1 MRIVLIGQQDF
12 GKAALEAFL
21 ARGDEVVGVF
31 CRPEKPGT
39 KPDALRV
46 EAQARGLQVFQ
57 LDKLTGD
64 DAHQA
69 MQALAPDL
77 GVMAYVVQF
86 APQSLL
92 KVPKH
97 GTIQYHPS
105 LLPQYRGPSAIS
117 WAMSRGEKETGL
129 TIFRPSDGLDEGL
142 VILQKRCDIGPDET
156 LGELYFN
163 KLFPLGVSALLEAA
177 DAVVAGTHQEIA
189 QDESQASYEGW
200 FLAAESQIHW
210 HNHIDV
216 VYDLVRACN
225 PAPGAWTMADGKK
238 VFIFDCRKHR
248 IGRYG
253 DSKGKPGEIT
263 LVTEGSIFVSTQ
275 SGQIEVL
282 KLRADDGKKMG
293 AGDYARANGLVAG
306 SRLG

>member
-57 LDKLTGD
+57 LEKLTGE

-92 KVPKH
+92 NVPKH

-105 LLPQYRGPSAIS
+105 LLPKYRGPSAIS

-142 VILQKRCDIGPDET
+142 VILQKRCDIGADET
-156 LGELYFN
+156 LGEVYFN

-216 VYDLVRACN
+216 VYDLIRACN
-225 PAPGAWTMADGKK
+225 PAPGAWTLAEGKK

-275 SGQIEVL
+275 SGQVEVL

-293 AGDYARANGLVAG
+293 AGDYARSVGLIAG

>member
-57 LDKLTGD
+57 LEKLTGD

-69 MQALAPDL
+69 MQSLAPDL

-92 KVPKH
+92 NVPKH

-105 LLPQYRGPSAIS
+105 LLPKYRGPSAIS

-216 VYDLVRACN
+216 VHDLIRACN
-225 PAPGAWTMADGKK
+225 PAPGAWTLAQDKK

-263 LVTEGSIFVSTQ
+263 AITESSIFVSTQ

-293 AGDYARANGLVAG
+293 AGDFARACGLAVG

>member
-1 MRIVLIGQQDF
+1 MKIVLIGQQDF

-57 LDKLTGD
+57 LDKLTGE

-92 KVPKH
+92 NVPKH

-105 LLPQYRGPSAIS
+105 LLPKYRGPSAIS

-177 DAVVAGTHQEIA
+177 DAVVAGTHQEAA

-216 VYDLVRACN
+216 VYDLIRACN
-225 PAPGAWTMADGKK
+225 PAPGAWTLAEGKK
-238 VFIFDCRKHR
+238 VFIFDCHKHR

-253 DSKGKPGEIT
+253 ESKGKPGEISA
-263 LVTEGSIFVSTQ
+263 VTESSIWVSTQ

-293 AGDYARANGLVAG
+293 AGEYARSAGLIAG

>member
-57 LDKLTGD
+57 LEKLTGE

-105 LLPQYRGPSAIS
+105 LLPKYRGPSAIS

-156 LGELYFN
+156 LGEVYFN

-216 VYDLVRACN
+216 VYDLIRACN
-225 PAPGAWTMADGKK
+225 PAPGAWTLAEGKK

-263 LVTEGSIFVSTQ
+263 SVTESSIWVSTQ

-293 AGDYARANGLVAG
+293 AGDYARAVGIVAG

>member
-1 MRIVLIGQQDF
+1 MKIVLIGQQDF

-57 LDKLTGD
+57 LEKLTGD

-92 KVPKH
+92 NVPKH

-105 LLPQYRGPSAIS
+105 LLPKYRGPSAIS

-142 VILQKRCDIGPDET
+142 IILQKRCDIGPDET

-177 DAVVAGTHQEIA
+177 DAVVAGTHQESA

-216 VYDLVRACN
+216 VHDLIRACN
-225 PAPGAWTMADGKK
+225 PAPGAWTLAQDKK

-263 LVTEGSIFVSTQ
+263 AITESSIFVSTQ

-293 AGDYARANGLVAG
+293 AGDFARANGLIAG

>member
-105 LLPQYRGPSAIS
+105 LLPKYRGPSAIS

-142 VILQKRCDIGPDET
+142 VILQKRCDIGTDET

>member
-57 LDKLTGD
+57 LEKLTGD

-92 KVPKH
+92 NVPKH

-105 LLPQYRGPSAIS
+105 LLPKYRGPSAIS

-210 HNHIDV
+210 NNHIDV
-216 VYDLVRACN
+216 VYDLIRACN
-225 PAPGAWTMADGKK
+225 PAPGAWTLAEGKK
-238 VFIFDCRKHR
+238 VFIFDCHKHR

-263 LVTEGSIFVSTQ
+263 AVTESSIWVSTQ

-293 AGDYARANGLVAG
+293 AGDFARANGLVAG

>member
-57 LDKLTGD
+57 LDKLTGE

-105 LLPQYRGPSAIS
+105 LLPKYRGPSAIS

-156 LGELYFN
+156 LGEVYFN

-177 DAVVAGTHQEIA
+177 DAVVAGTHQEMA

-216 VYDLVRACN
+216 VYDLIRACN
-225 PAPGAWTMADGKK
+225 PAPGAWTLAQGKK

-248 IGRYG
+248 IGRFG

-263 LVTEGSIFVSTQ
+263 MVTEGSMFVSTQ

-282 KLRADDGKKMG
+282 KLRAEDGKKMG
-293 AGDYARANGLVAG
+293 AGDYARAAGWAPG

>member
-57 LDKLTGD
+57 LDKLTGE

-69 MQALAPDL
+69 MQSLAPDL

-92 KVPKH
+92 NVPKH

-105 LLPQYRGPSAIS
+105 LLPKYRGPSAIS

-142 VILQKRCDIGPDET
+142 VILQKRCDIGADET

-177 DAVVAGTHQEIA
+177 DAVAAGTHHESA

-210 HNHIDV
+210 NNHIDV
-216 VYDLVRACN
+216 VYDLIRACN
-225 PAPGAWTMADGKK
+225 PAPGAWTLAEGKK

-253 DSKGKPGEIT
+253 DSKGKPAEIT
-263 LVTEGSIFVSTQ
+263 AVTESSIWVSTQ

-293 AGDYARANGLVAG
+293 AGDYARAQGLIVG
-306 SRLG
+306 TRLG

>member
-105 LLPQYRGPSAIS
+105 LLPKYRGPSAIS

-163 KLFPLGVSALLEAA
+163 KLFPLGVGALLEAA

>member
-57 LDKLTGD
+57 LEKLTGE

-105 LLPQYRGPSAIS
+105 LLPKYRGPSAIS

-142 VILQKRCDIGPDET
+142 VVLQKRCDIGADET
-156 LGELYFN
+156 LGEVYFN

-216 VYDLVRACN
+216 VYDLIRACN
-225 PAPGAWTMADGKK
+225 PAPGAWTLAEGKK

-248 IGRYG
+248 IGRYC
-253 DSKGKPGEIT
+253 DSKGKPGEISA
-263 LVTEGSIFVSTQ
+263 VTESSIWVSTH

-282 KLRADDGKKMG
+282 KLRAEDGKKMG
-293 AGDYARANGLVAG
+293 AGEYARTTGLVAG

>member
-57 LDKLTGD
+57 LEKLTGD

-92 KVPKH
+92 NVPKH

-105 LLPQYRGPSAIS
+105 LLPKYRGPSAIS

-142 VILQKRCDIGPDET
+142 IILQKRCDIGPDET

-177 DAVVAGTHQEIA
+177 DAVVAGTHQESA

-216 VYDLVRACN
+216 VHDLIRACN
-225 PAPGAWTMADGKK
+225 PAPGAWTLAQDKK

-263 LVTEGSIFVSTQ
+263 AITESSIFVSTQ

-293 AGDYARANGLVAG
+293 AGDFARANGLIAG

>member
-92 KVPKH
+92 NVPKH

>member
-1 MRIVLIGQQDF
+1 MKIVLIGQQDF

-31 CRPEKPGT
+31 CRPEKLGT

-46 EAQARGLQVFQ
+46 EAQALGLQVFQ

-92 KVPKH
+92 QVPKH

-105 LLPQYRGPSAIS
+105 LLPKYRGPSAIS

-142 VILQKRCDIGPDET
+142 VILQKRCDIGADET

-177 DAVVAGTHQEIA
+177 DAVVTGTHQEAA

-216 VYDLVRACN
+216 VYDLIRACN
-225 PAPGAWTMADGKK
+225 PAPGAWTLAEGKK
-238 VFIFDCRKHR
+238 VFIFDCHKHR

-253 DSKGKPGEIT
+253 DSKGKPGEISA
-263 LVTEGSIFVSTQ
+263 VTESSIWVSTQ

-293 AGDYARANGLVAG
+293 AGEYARALGLRVG
-306 SRLG
+306 GRLD

>member
-1 MRIVLIGQQDF
+1 MKIVLIGQQDF

-92 KVPKH
+92 NVPKH

-105 LLPQYRGPSAIS
+105 LLPKYRGPSAIS

-142 VILQKRCDIGPDET
+142 VILQKRCDIGADET

-177 DAVVAGTHQEIA
+177 DAVVAGTHQEAA

-216 VYDLVRACN
+216 VYDLIRACN
-225 PAPGAWTMADGKK
+225 PAPGAWTLADGKK

-253 DSKGKPGEIT
+253 ESKGKPGEISA
-263 LVTEGSIFVSTQ
+263 VTESSIWVSTQ

-293 AGDYARANGLVAG
+293 AGEYARSAGLIAG

>member
-57 LDKLTGD
+57 LEKLTGD

-92 KVPKH
+92 NVPKH

-105 LLPQYRGPSAIS
+105 LLPKYRGPSAIS

-142 VILQKRCDIGPDET
+142 IILQKRCDIGPDET

-177 DAVVAGTHQEIA
+177 DAVVADTHQEIA

-216 VYDLVRACN
+216 VHDLIRACN
-225 PAPGAWTMADGKK
+225 PAPGAWTLAQDKK

-263 LVTEGSIFVSTQ
+263 AITESSIFVSTQ

-293 AGDYARANGLVAG
+293 AGDFARANGLIAG

>member
-57 LDKLTGD
+57 LDKLTGN
-64 DAHQA
+64 DAHEA

-92 KVPKH
+92 NIPKR

-105 LLPQYRGPSAIS
+105 LLPKYRGLRPSAGPCR
-117 WAMSRGEKETGL
+117 AA
-129 TIFRPSDGLDEGL
+129 
-142 VILQKRCDIGPDET
+142 KRKPASPFLGPAT
-156 LGELYFN
+156 
-163 KLFPLGVSALLEAA
+163 
-177 DAVVAGTHQEIA
+177 
-189 QDESQASYEGW
+189 
-200 FLAAESQIHW
+200 
-210 HNHIDV
+210 
-216 VYDLVRACN
+216 
-225 PAPGAWTMADGKK
+225 AWTKAW
-238 VFIFDCRKHR
+238 
-248 IGRYG
+248 
-253 DSKGKPGEIT
+253 
-263 LVTEGSIFVSTQ
+263 
-275 SGQIEVL
+275 
-282 KLRADDGKKMG
+282 
-293 AGDYARANGLVAG
+293 
-306 SRLG
+306 